1 MTNVKHKHD
10 YSDLERR
17 VRELCADAGASI
29 KTAAAFSGASS
40 SLFAGQTCPNLA
52 KAGDDCASLLEALN
66 VSQIN
71 KTP

>member
-1 MTNVKHKHD
+1 MTNSKHKHD

-17 VRELCADAGASI
+17 VREICIDAGASI

-40 SLFAGQTCPNLA
+40 SFFAGQACPNLA
-52 KAGDDCASLLEALN
+52 KAGDDCASLLESLN
-66 VSQIN
+66 VSQV